1 MNHMIVLG
9 LVIITEVP
17 LNVEKS
23 CVIHAGIIT
32 IKKAIINLS
41 LFLLFMIIAYLIMIY
56 LLTGHVQW
64 KL

>member
-1 MNHMIVLG
+1 MSLMIVPG
-9 LVIITEVP
+9 LVIIMEDP

-41 LFLLFMIIAYLIMIY
+41 LFLLFMVIAYLVMIY
-56 LLTGHVQW
+56 LLTGRVQW